1 MQKIITFLWFD
12 HEAEEAAQFYTS
24 LFRNSRITN
33 VTRYPEGSPVPA
45 GKAMTVKFELD
56 GQEFLAL
63 NGGPHY
69 KFTEATSLLV
79 NCEGQKE
86 VDTLWAKLTDG
97 GEPGQCGWLK
107 DRWGLSWQIIPT
119 ELSALIGD
127 PDPERSRR
135 AVTAMLGMQ
144 KIDIERLREAANGG
158 TA

>member
-12 HEAEEAAQFYTS
+12 HEAEEAARFYTS
-24 LFRNSRITN
+24 LFNNSRITD
-33 VTRYPEGSPVPA
+33 VTRYPEGGPAPA

-63 NGGPHY
+63 NGGPQY

-79 NCEGQKE
+79 NCEGQEE
-86 VDTLWAKLTDG
+86 VDRMWGKLTDG

-107 DRWGLSWQIIPT
+107 DRWGLSWQIIPK
-119 ELSALIGD
+119 ELSTLIGD

-135 AVTAMLGMQ
+135 AVMAMLGMQ
-144 KIDIERLREAANGG
+144 RIDIAKLREAAAG
-158 TA
+158 A

>member
-12 HEAEEAAQFYTS
+12 HEAEEAARFYTS
-24 LFRNSRITN
+24 LFNNSRITD
-33 VTRYPEGSPVPA
+33 VTRYPEGGPAPA

-63 NGGPHY
+63 NGGPQF

-79 NCEGQKE
+79 NCEGQEE
-86 VDTLWAKLTDG
+86 VDRLWGKLTDG

-107 DRWGLSWQIIPT
+107 DRWGLSWQIIPK

-127 PDPERSRR
+127 PDPDRARR
-135 AVTAMLGMQ
+135 AVMAMLGMQ
-144 KIDIERLREAANGG
+144 RIDIAKLREAAAG
-158 TA
+158 A